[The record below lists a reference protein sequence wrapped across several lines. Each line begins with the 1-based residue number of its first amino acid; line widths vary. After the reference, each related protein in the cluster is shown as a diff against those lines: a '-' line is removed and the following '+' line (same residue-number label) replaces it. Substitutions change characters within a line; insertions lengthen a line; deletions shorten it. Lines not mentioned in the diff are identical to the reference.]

1 MGSPFYRQLR
11 LNLSAQP
18 GRRRF
23 LPRKARLPRNRFMD
37 SSGIGVVCKIAFQK
51 LRGRGGGVLFRAAG
65 QVRLFR
71 PERLRCFYCSKPGK
85 NMLQ

>member
-1 MGSPFYRQLR
+1 MGSPLRQPPPFYRQLR

-23 LPRKARLPRNRFMD
+23 LPRKARLPRNRGR
-37 SSGIGVVCKIAFQK
+37 SS